1 MEITIPV
8 NNNGDGSLF
17 IQTTYIDENICKN
30 LIEYFEKHPHQ
41 KAGQI
46 YIEDSL
52 TVKPDVKKSTDVYIT
67 ASDCN
72 DIAVNNYLIGLQ
84 NSLNKYLEKFP
95 TLHQHKKFTIGD
107 GFNIQRYYPN
117 EGYFEWHAERMS
129 LASSPRLLVF
139 TTYLNTISDGGET
152 EFMYQNLKIK
162 PYTGLTVIFPADY
175 MYVHRGITSP
185 TETKWIT
192 TGWFSYVE

>member
-30 LIEYFEKHPHQ
+30 LIEYFEKHPEQHPG
-41 KAGQI
+41 KMYTA
-46 YIEDSL
+46 DTL
-52 TVKPDVKKSTDVYIT
+52 TVNENIKKSTDVYVT
-67 ASDCN
+67 SSDCN
-72 DIAVNNYLIGLQ
+72 NIAVNNYLIELQ

-95 TLHQHKKFTIGD
+95 TLRKHKQFVVGE

-117 EGYFEWHAERMS
+117 EGYFQWHCERNS
-129 LASSPRLLVF
+129 LQSSPRLLVF
-139 TTYLNTISDGGET
+139 TTYLNTVSDGGET

-162 PYTGLTVIFPADY
+162 PETGLTVIFPADW
-175 MYVHRGITSP
+175 MYVHRGVTSP

-192 TGWFSYVE
+192 TGWFSYVA

>member
-17 IQTTYIDENICKN
+17 IQTTYIDKNICED
-30 LIEYFEKHPHQ
+30 LIEYFEKHSCQ

-46 YIEDSL
+46 YVEDSL
-52 TVKPDVKKSTDVYIT
+52 IINTDIKKSTDVYIT
-67 ASDCN
+67 ALDC
-72 DIAVNNYLIGLQ
+72 DAIPVSNYLIELQ

-95 TLHQHKKFTIGD
+95 TLHKHKSFTVGD

-117 EGYFEWHAERMS
+117 EGYFEWHAERVN

-139 TTYLNTISDGGET
+139 TTYLNTVSDGGET

-162 PYTGLTVIFPADY
+162 PQIGLTVIFPADW
-175 MYVHRGITSP
+175 MYVHRGVTST